1 MNDDQRLEDD
11 LNAIKGILFAILF
24 SLPFWVAV
32 ILFLMLFGVFG

>member
-1 MNDDQRLEDD
+1 MKDDQMPED

-32 ILFLMLFGVFG
+32 ILLLVLFGVIG